1 MNRSIASARH
11 FPGQTTQIHEITPDG
26 TALDSQHCAVDAH
39 NLHVRM
45 WTNGI
50 CTCCTSSQ
58 AVSILIASL
67 LLLLFDL
74 IALRQGAL

>member
-11 FPGQTTQIHEITPDG
+11 FPGQTTQIHEMMPDG
-26 TALDSQHCAVDAH
+26 IALDGQHCAVDAH
-39 NLHVRM
+39 SFLM
-45 WTNGI
+45 WTNGV

-58 AVSILIASL
+58 AVNMLIASL